1 MAIRSVGSP
10 VVTTPTTSTTRAAT
24 AAPATAAKAAPA
36 GASGV
41 STFQAA
47 ATASGPNT
55 AHVESNV
62 DEVNTEVNRAI
73 DDIAQSKAGD
83 DVGPFANELYA
94 IMGLKYYKGAG
105 AGVVMDKVRAYIK
118 DHPDAS
124 LEDVKTAM
132 RGEAIATGQI
142 MKMMEK
148 SLEESMQKNP
158 WKDE

>member
-1 MAIRSVGSP
+1 MAIRSVGTP
-10 VVTTPTTSTTRAAT
+10 VVTTPSTTTARAAT
-24 AAPATAAKAAPA
+24 AAPAAAKAAAP

-118 DHPDAS
+118 EHPDAS

-132 RGEAIATGQI
+132 RGEAIASGQI